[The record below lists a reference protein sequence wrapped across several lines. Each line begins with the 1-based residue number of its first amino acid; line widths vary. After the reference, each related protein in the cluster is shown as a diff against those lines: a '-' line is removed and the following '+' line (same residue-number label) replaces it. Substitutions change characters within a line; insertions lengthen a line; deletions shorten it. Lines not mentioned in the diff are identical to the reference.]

1 MSRRGF
7 AAVVRQDL
15 RRGRSLM
22 LWVSGL
28 SLVAIVAA
36 LLLPTSAALVV
47 SLLMLPVMF
56 AAAFAPLGS
65 LATDKL
71 HGHLEF
77 DRTLPIPLRTIAA
90 GRLVGG
96 AIRTVPLALG
106 VIAAGIAIAREAEAP
121 ALVAAPL
128 ILVSAAALQLLWWC
142 FIWFMLGINARYSM
156 RRLWWLP
163 MSIWLLPQ
171 LLPESAQTAIGDWF
185 QQAGVQAM
193 QWMESPWRVA
203 LLVVVA
209 LTLPLVASFATG
221 VALFARGLA
230 RFRPDPAA
238 FGVQLGAAPKRELAA
253 LGRGPLLAVA
263 RLRLRVAFEQFRREA
278 IIAAVLVVVVVAD
291 IGQLAVFARGY
302 LPILAALIPGGI
314 ALQLLTARGT
324 GALEGLQHLPHPR
337 RLVALGHLLAVMVL
351 AIPGAALL
359 GLSRAAN
366 GIPVTIMS
374 VGMSW
379 LWYLAMGSI
388 GAAVAVWAT
397 RRRMLRVGLVVGLLL
412 GGLWLRAA
420 SNASASDIPDFIEQF
435 GALRRAAGP
444 ALPLAAALLAMVV
457 GMELFARGLA
467 SYDGQ
472 PKQR

>member
-1 MSRRGF
+1 
-7 AAVVRQDL
+7 
-15 RRGRSLM
+15 M

-28 SLVAIVAA
+28 STAAIVAA

-47 SLLMLPVMF
+47 ALVMLPVMF

-65 LATDKL
+65 LATDKM

-77 DRTLPIPLRTIAA
+77 DRTLPIPLSTIAA

-96 AIRTVPLALG
+96 ALRTVPLALG
-106 VIAAGIAIAREAEAP
+106 VMAAGIAIAREAEAP
-121 ALVAAPL
+121 TLVAAPL
-128 ILVSAAALQLLWWC
+128 ILLSAVALQLLWWC

-171 LLPESAQTAIGDWF
+171 LLPESAQTVIGDAL
-185 QQAGVQAM
+185 QRAGERAIE
-193 QWMESPWRVA
+193 WMDAPWRVA
-203 LLVVVA
+203 LVLVAA
-209 LTLPLVASFATG
+209 LTLPLLAAFGTG
-221 VALFARGLA
+221 VTFFARGLA

-337 RLVALGHLLAVMVL
+337 RLVAFGHLLAVMVL

-359 GLSRAAN
+359 GLSHAAN
-366 GIPVTIMS
+366 GVPVTAMS

-379 LWYLAMGSI
+379 LWYLALGSL
-388 GAAVAVWAT
+388 GAAMAVWAT
-397 RRRMLRVGLVVGLLL
+397 RRRMLRVAVVVAILG
-412 GGLWLRAA
+412 GGLWLLA
-420 SNASASDIPDFIEQF
+420 SRNASASDVPDYLERF
-435 GALRRAAGP
+435 AMLRNAAGP
-444 ALPLAAALLAMVV
+444 ALPLAAAALALIV